1 MVVAVVLTPSLPAG
15 VPVLVAGAIAIVFG
29 IFDWLA
35 VKDK

>member
-1 MVVAVVLTPSLPAG
+1 MVVAVVLTPALPAG
-15 VPVLVAGAIAIVFG
+15 VPVLVAGVIAIVFG